1 MLVFDAVDI
10 KRSIMLISAISSAV
24 KMPAKI
30 QNVSFT
36 DDDGIAEMAAVVG
49 IKS

>member
-1 MLVFDAVDI
+1 MLT
-10 KRSIMLISAISSAV
+10 SAISKAV
-24 KMPAKI
+24 KMAAKI

-36 DDDGIAEMAAVVG
+36 DDDGIAEIAAVVG